1 MKSMNVPQEPDLKEA
16 DEQEAK
22 KAQEDLIEYLNEL
35 RASAEKAHPSKQLR
49 RFSQYYSGRFS
60 DGDSRID
67 NNYNVVK
74 PIVETKATLILD
86 SMIGTSV
93 TPNTMSSLIDDA
105 SMEDFN
111 LIASILTDCQERVFT
126 INKFKKLQG
135 KLVRDS
141 LKYGVGIV
149 HIAWDPDMSDGIGDI
164 ALDSIN
170 PEDFYPDP
178 AGKTIDTCN
187 YIFVRR
193 QYSSFTLKK
202 KYPDMIKEI
211 DELTNDTAGTEA
223 DKPQGAPKGIV
234 NGLLNGTGQQ
244 IYSYGSNSNGLK
256 NSKNNI
262 NVWECYLVDDSP
274 FLPSEDDDP
283 KLKETKSQQFKYPY
297 GRCIVYAGKT
307 IFDDKPISYPFGFPF
322 SYFNDVDLG
331 DIWGMG
337 EIEDQTQIQDRINR
351 AWTRIASLVR
361 EYLSAVMFERIDGF
375 EGEQFPGAFAI
386 PMPTGTFGRGQE
398 PRVLTN
404 NTLSEL
410 KTMISYVETLE
421 VAALNMARLNKTML
435 TGERQQG
442 VTSGQMVSDLN
453 ESPMASIRGLQ
464 RNYAECLVDMGQK
477 IVTLIQLYYK
487 TPRLLRISEGKKMA
501 QINPNGGSPT
511 IQIWDENLKNIIN
524 EIQGDLSL
532 GQYEVQVISGSDMPK
547 TKAAAFGILMNLAD
561 KGYLGDTS
569 DTFVRSKIIES
580 SGLPHGNL
588 FISHMVEKE
597 DQQKKQPANV
607 GSLLEKLNASLSD
620 IPEFQKEYL
629 LQQLGFPPTPIQQA
643 VPGISPDVQ
652 QVQPNL
658 SEQAQVPV

>member
-1 MKSMNVPQEPDLKEA
+1 MDIPQEEINGVNA
-16 DEQEAK
+16 EDEK
-22 KAQEDLIEYLNEL
+22 KAQEDLINYLNEL
-35 RASAEKAHPSKQLR
+35 RSSAEKAQPSKQLK
-49 RFSQYYSGRFS
+49 SYSDYYSGRFGKS
-60 DGDSRID
+60 DTKID
-67 NNYNVVK
+67 NNYNIIK

-93 TPNTMSSLIDDA
+93 VPNAMSALIDDA

-111 LIASILTDCQERVFT
+111 LISSILTDCQERIFT
-126 INKFKKLQG
+126 LNKFKRLQG
-135 KLVRDS
+135 KLVRDA

-149 HIAWDPDMSDGIGDI
+149 QVSWDPDMSEGIGDV
-164 ALDSIN
+164 ALDSVS

-211 DELTNDTAGTEA
+211 DDLTNDTATTEA
-223 DKPQGAPKGIV
+223 DKPQGSPKGIV

-244 IYSYGSNSNGLK
+244 IYSYGANGNGVK
-256 NSKNNI
+256 NSKKNI

-274 FLPSEDDDP
+274 FLPSEGDDP
-283 KLKETKSQQFKYPY
+283 DLKETKSQQFQYPY

-322 SYFNDVDLG
+322 SYFNDIDLG
-331 DIWGMG
+331 DIWGQG

-361 EYLSAVMFERIDGF
+361 EYLSAILFERMDGF

-386 PMPTGTFGRGQE
+386 PVPTGTFARGQE
-398 PRVLTN
+398 PRILTN

-410 KTMISYVETLE
+410 KAMISYVDTLE
-421 VAALNMARLNKTML
+421 VAALNMARINKTML
-435 TGERQQG
+435 TGERQAG

-477 IVTLIQLYYK
+477 IITLIQLYYK
-487 TPRLLRISEGKKMA
+487 TPRLLRISEGKKLA

-511 IQIWDENLKNIIN
+511 IQVWDENLTKMIQ

-532 GQYEVQVISGSDMPK
+532 GQYEVQVVAGSEMPK
-547 TKAAAFGILMNLAD
+547 TKSAAFGILMNLAD
-561 KGYLGDTS
+561 KGYLGNTS
-569 DTFVRSKIIES
+569 DTFVRSKIIEA

-588 FISHMVEKE
+588 FVSHMIQEE
-597 DQQKKQPANV
+597 EEQKKQPANV

-620 IPEFQKEYL
+620 LPPFQKEYL
-629 LQQLGFPPTPIQQA
+629 LQQLGFPETP
-643 VPGISPDVQ
+643 PMPMGMGIGNEIPVQ
-652 QVQPNL
+652 QENGQPPQL
-658 SEQAQVPV
+658 